1 MRLKTAETTIKDA
14 TSACQEALLRRGF
27 KKHNGNL
34 WRLRLGG
41 DKPGEVYDVWLPSD
55 GFRGDCF
62 VEITKG
68 TVIEP
73 FSKNYG
79 WVDWG
84 LSNKI
89 KLWLG

>member
-1 MRLKTAETTIKDA
+1 MRLKTTT
-14 TSACQEALLRRGF
+14 TNACQETLLRRGF
-27 KKHNGNL
+27 EAVMNSSS
-34 WRLRLGG
+34 WLRLGG